1 MRRFLGMVLF
11 AIMVP
16 VSMVALSY
24 VAYLVVGGLAAGF
37 ASLGWPPQYGAA
49 IGNVVVLML
58 IVLMVTSSALTVGER
73 KWSAMIQNRIGP
85 NRIRLFGVSFGG
97 IFFLAADALKMLTK
111 ENVEPSRRSR
121 VLYELA
127 PMAAFVPAFVLFAVV
142 PVGEAVPV
150 FGHVVSLQ
158 VAPID
163 AGLLFVFGTASLA
176 VYGTALAGWSSNSK
190 LAMLGGVRATS
201 QMIGYEVSLGLS
213 LVGSMM
219 AYQSLRLEEMVRAQ
233 GQLLWGF
240 LPALGIILQ
249 PVAML
254 VFFTSAFAETKRAPF
269 DLPEGESEIVG
280 YFVEY
285 PGMKFGMM
293 MLAEF
298 IEVVVLAAITAA
310 IFFGGWHPVLFEG
323 WLKENL
329 SPLSF
334 AAVGAGTFL
343 AKTLLLCWVQLVIR
357 WTLPRFRFDQIQT
370 LCWKILLPV
379 TLANVFLTAALVL
392 VDPSL
397 ELLAAVGIAEIVAI
411 VAITAAVSRQGAPV
425 QPHAAAHA
433 AAGAHGTAPAPA
445 GH

>member
-1 MRRFLGMVLF
+1 VRRFLGMVLF
-11 AIMVP
+11 AIGVP
-16 VSMVALSY
+16 ISMVLLSF
-24 VAYLVVGGLAAGF
+24 VAYLVVGGAAALF
-37 ASLGWPPQYGAA
+37 ASRGWPPQYGAA
-49 IGNVVVLML
+49 LANIVVLML
-58 IVLMVTSSALTVGER
+58 VVLMITSSALTVGER
-73 KWSAMIQNRIGP
+73 KWSAMIQNRVGP
-85 NRIRLFGVSFGG
+85 NRIRLFGVSMGG

-111 ENVEPSRRSR
+111 ENVEPTHRARL
-121 VLYELA
+121 LYELA
-127 PMAAFVPAFVLFAVV
+127 PMAAFAPAFVLFAVV
-142 PVGEAVPV
+142 PVGDAVTV
-150 FGHVVSLQ
+150 LGQVVSLQ

-176 VYGTALAGWSSNSK
+176 VYGTALAGWASNSK
-190 LAMLGGVRATS
+190 LAILGGVRATS

-240 LPALGIILQ
+240 LPALGVLLQ
-249 PVAML
+249 PLGML

-310 IFFGGWHPVLFEG
+310 IFFGGWHPVFFEG

-329 SPLSF
+329 SPLWF
-334 AAVGAGTFL
+334 AAVGAGAFL

-357 WTLPRFRFDQIQT
+357 WTLPRFRFDQIQK

-379 TLANVFLTAALVL
+379 TLANVFVTAALVL
-392 VDPSL
+392 IDPSL
-397 ELLAAVGIAEIVAI
+397 ELLALVGLAEIVAI
-411 VAITAAVSRQGAPV
+411 VLITAAVSRQAAPAQPRAASHGAPDA
-425 QPHAAAHA
+425 HAGA
-433 AAGAHGTAPAPA
+433 AAGH
-445 GH
+445 